1 MLSFFEKMQNVTFD
15 DMFILNNEKLNEL
28 ILKDDLNID
37 ISEKL
42 KILLETLSSIKN
54 SKREII
60 LNEIIKDS
68 VKDKKNYINE
78 VLSYLKEKELE
89 IEVQNLEVKEIKLID
104 EIDSYY
110 IDMIVNTD
118 LLNKSFIVLQNSNI
132 NNNVYY
138 DVIKNEIYEIEGFW
152 NHVDIDDES
161 EEDIV
166 VDDERYD
173 ENTSD
178 TEDYYNNVDYDDVY
192 RDNDSNSSDESD
204 IPSSG
209 GSLYPSDDIEDSE
222 DIPFEPD
229 EEPPASDE
237 EPPAS
242 DEEPPASDETPIIPD
257 ETPIV

>member
-1 MLSFFEKMQNVTFD
+1 MKLAVAGTGYVGLSIATLLAQHHEVMAVDIIEDKVNKINNRISPIQDEYIEK
-15 DMFILNNEKLNEL
+15 
-28 ILKDDLNID
+28 
-37 ISEKL
+37 
-42 KILLETLSSIKN
+42 
-54 SKREII
+54 
-60 LNEIIKDS
+60 
-68 VKDKKNYINE
+68 
-78 VLSYLKEKELE
+78 YLKEKELE

-110 IDMIVNTD
+110 IDMIINTD

-242 DEEPPASDETPIIPD
+242 DEEPPASDEEPPASDEEPPASDETPIIPD